1 MKILIGYYTE
11 KEMEVD
17 DKFLPL
23 AEKDEYA
30 DEDYELLRKLIN
42 KVDDS
47 LSYPSELYCICDSDG
62 NVMFEQ

>member
-23 AEKDEYA
+23 AEKDEYT

-47 LSYPSELYCICDSDG
+47 LSYPSELYFICDSDG